1 MKNFFA
7 LILSVTGIAAVA
19 QTTPSAVELSP
30 AQKSIAEAQSSI
42 HEKPGQYTGY
52 NLLATALVRRARET
66 DDASYYSQAEE
77 AAKNSLDLSPNNF
90 ETEKIQVSILLGEHD
105 FATALDQAKILNK
118 KVPDDV
124 LVYGMLADA
133 NAALGK
139 YKDAETAAQWMLDLR
154 PGNRPALV
162 HAAALRE
169 LFGDPD
175 GSYEL
180 LDLALQSTPFTE
192 SEERAWVLTQMGHER
207 LISGN
212 TDAAEKLLTQA
223 LVTFPNYSYALD
235 NLAQVRIAQKRY
247 EEALL
252 LLKQDYQSYQ
262 HTRSLYELAEALQL
276 ARHDEDAKKA
286 FAEFE
291 AKSLQESDKKD
302 NSKLQLVFYY
312 ADYAHQPVKALQV
325 AQQEFSWRQDVYT
338 LDAYAWALHVNGR
351 DAEARKQIETALTV
365 GTRDANLFRHAGEIA
380 RKLGDISAAKSYFQQ
395 AANLNA
401 ANLEPAKLASAGAN
415 TENRK

>member
-1 MKNFFA
+1 
-7 LILSVTGIAAVA
+7 
-19 QTTPSAVELSP
+19 
-30 AQKSIAEAQSSI
+30 
-42 HEKPGQYTGY
+42 
-52 NLLATALVRRARET
+52 VRRARET

-118 KVPDDV
+118 KGPDDV